1 MRVPDILEKVGAKG
15 GLKVIIAPV
24 PVTRF
29 LSADVGCRIQSLGDA
44 RHAVP
49 GTGEHS
55 GDACHGLPEDVV
67 PVGEGLELE
76 DAVGRPGYG
85 DAS

>member
-1 MRVPDILEKVGAKG
+1 MRVLDALEKAVGRKRH
-15 GLKVIIAPV
+15 KVIFASV